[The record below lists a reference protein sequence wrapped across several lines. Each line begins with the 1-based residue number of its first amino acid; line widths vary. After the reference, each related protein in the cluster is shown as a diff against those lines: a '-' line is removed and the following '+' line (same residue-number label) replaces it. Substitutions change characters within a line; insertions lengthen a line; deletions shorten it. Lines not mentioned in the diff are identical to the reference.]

1 MSPQNDLCQCPYNH
15 GNLLLGSITLRPS
28 LVSGISTSRGK
39 ELQMRVQFE
48 YVVGHHRQDVP
59 QEHLKQELKELKNN
73 SVCVCCRM
81 CGSTILL
88 HERYAYGLSLSLLFF
103 EKRVHRLA
111 K

>member
-1 MSPQNDLCQCPYNH
+1 M
-15 GNLLLGSITLRPS
+15 
-28 LVSGISTSRGK
+28 
-39 ELQMRVQFE
+39 QMRVQFE
-48 YVVGHHRQDVP
+48 YVVGHHRQEVP
-59 QEHLKQELKELKNN
+59 REHLKQELKELKNN